1 MNFLMSNIVDRVD
14 NMTGTMADWFTFIS
28 QLSLGDCQPTDPWS
42 QFYVTDGES
51 GEETVGDWYEYI
63 DISSCERD
71 NEVWC
76 QVVCGEDLSQ
86 ARSLQD

>member
-51 GEETVGDWYEYI
+51 GEETVGDWYEYMW
-63 DISSCERD
+63 SVTRYS
-71 NEVWC
+71 
-76 QVVCGEDLSQ
+76 
-86 ARSLQD
+86 